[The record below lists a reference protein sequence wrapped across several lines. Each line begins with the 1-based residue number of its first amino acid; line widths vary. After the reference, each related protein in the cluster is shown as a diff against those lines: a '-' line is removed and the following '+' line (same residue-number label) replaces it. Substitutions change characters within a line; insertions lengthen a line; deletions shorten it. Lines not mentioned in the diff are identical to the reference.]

1 MDHEDRTKLRRDA
14 LLLTVGLLLV
24 FSITFAVALRWAGD
38 NDDIV
43 AGLGRRLAV
52 GSAGLPICMAIFLV
66 LEKALN
72 RLLWQQLALVMAL
85 SALAGVVNLNA
96 ERWIIQAIH
105 QQTLL
110 PELPVIEPFFL
121 IYRIWFWTFF
131 FLSWAVMILA
141 LVYSSRVAAEQR
153 MRSDAQALAHQAM
166 MRSLRYQLNP
176 HFLFNAL
183 NSTAALVSG
192 GHAEAAEQM
201 IGRLSAFLRAG
212 LATDPLDSIT
222 LEAELAQQRLYLEI
236 ERVRFAD
243 RLAFRLDLPDGL
255 RDVLVPSLIL
265 QPLVEN
271 SVKYGVAEASTLT
284 TIHIAASEEDGRV
297 RIEVRDD
304 GRNHM
309 ETHAGTGV
317 GMANVQ
323 QRLQA
328 HFGDAA
334 SFSAGP
340 TPPHGFASVLLFP
353 IRRGGR

>member
-1 MDHEDRTKLRRDA
+1 MSRLRQSQLYQLTLARIREFLREPEA
-14 LLLTVGLLLV
+14 L
-24 FSITFAVALRWAGD
+24 
-38 NDDIV
+38 
-43 AGLGRRLAV
+43 
-52 GSAGLPICMAIFLV
+52 
-66 LEKALN
+66 
-72 RLLWQQLALVMAL
+72 
-85 SALAGVVNLNA
+85 
-96 ERWIIQAIH
+96 
-105 QQTLL
+105 
-110 PELPVIEPFFL
+110 
-121 IYRIWFWTFF
+121 FWTFF
-131 FLSWAVMILA
+131 FLAWAISMLA
-141 LVYSSRVAAEQR
+141 LVYSSRVAIEQR

-243 RLAFRLDLPDGL
+243 RLAFRLDLPDDL

-284 TIHIAASEEDGRV
+284 TIRIAASEVDGQV
-297 RIEVRDD
+297 RIEVHDD
-304 GRNHM
+304 GQNHVA
-309 ETHAGTGV
+309 TNAGTGV

-334 SFSAGP
+334 SFSARP
-340 TPPHGFASVLLFP
+340 TPPRGFASVLVFP
-353 IRRGGR
+353 IRRLAA